1 MKDGFKICSAS
12 DLSRLVQEYGFLPLL
27 KNQIPGFSAE
37 EHTPPELWFV
47 DGVEGP
53 WEKRLREHLRVLL
66 PLAAESRIEKLIG

>member
-1 MKDGFKICSAS
+1 M
-12 DLSRLVQEYGFLPLL
+12 
-27 KNQIPGFSAE
+27 E

-53 WEKRLREHLRVLL
+53 WEWKGPVIREHLRALL